1 MPELVNS
8 SVGSFFSTRG
18 AEGTMVWPLLA
29 KKSKNFRLI
38 EPESIPNVWLSLVLS
53 DFYYITPSKTWA
65 SHKIKRGMTEYKQV
79 SKIFFWLVTT
89 I

>member
-1 MPELVNS
+1 MPEFVNS

-38 EPESIPNVWLSLVLS
+38 EPESILIKHFKKLKAEVKSLKLVYNIALGVL
-53 DFYYITPSKTWA
+53 T
-65 SHKIKRGMTEYKQV
+65 
-79 SKIFFWLVTT
+79 
-89 I
+89 